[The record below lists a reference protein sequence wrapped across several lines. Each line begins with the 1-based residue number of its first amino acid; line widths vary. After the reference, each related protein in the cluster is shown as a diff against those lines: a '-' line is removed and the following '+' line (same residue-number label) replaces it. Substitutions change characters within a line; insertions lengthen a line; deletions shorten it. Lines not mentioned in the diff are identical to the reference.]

1 MTGLLLILRA
11 NGSAELT
18 RNGATV
24 WASDSDEDFKAEVS
38 SEFLTE
44 ADVEDILDYLVES
57 DRLTDAEA
65 DECEVEEES
74 YVEGEDEPEGEDE
87 GPADDAEGD

>member
-44 ADVEDILDYLVES
+44 ADVEDILDFLVET

-74 YVEGEDEPEGEDE
+74 YVEGDEEPEDDE
-87 GPADDAEGD
+87 GAPDDTEAD